1 MKKGI
6 ILILLVV
13 SSLGA
18 YKANAQDTVK
28 TLLHL
33 KSPKTWGLYVA
44 PEYQYGQIKNVF
56 TSYVG
61 GSAMLMLNNRFAFGL
76 TAQGSTDEAFSPA
89 GISPLLVRN
98 QFGGLKLEYVVKPAS
113 AVHISFPLVIGGGNL
128 RADST
133 SYVGQ
138 VKNENN
144 GGGGKGNQ
152 GGGKDGFGGN
162 NDNRGYSA
170 EYGVIIPGINIEA
183 NVVKHAKLF
192 VGASYRIPFS
202 VTTNNATAAT
212 LLPTTAIQGL
222 SINAGIKVGLFQNS
236 FALPKVHFP
245 SFRRH
250 RRGSEKG

>member
-6 ILILLVV
+6 MLILLVV

-18 YKANAQDTVK
+18 YKASAQDTVK

-76 TAQGSTDEAFSPA
+76 TAQGSADEGFSPA

-98 QFGGLKLEYVVKPAS
+98 EFGGLKFEYVVKPAS

-133 SYVGQ
+133 SYVGI
-138 VKNENN
+138 VKDEND
-144 GGGGKGNQ
+144 GGGKGNHN
-152 GGGKDGFGGN
+152 GNYGGK